1 PRLSAEGITVDES
14 VDAVT
19 DDDLTDERLVA
30 PTPPPKEAPAA
41 EREAAPA
48 RDDRST
54 AGTSD
59 PVRMYLKEIGKVPLL
74 TGPQE
79 VELAQRIEAGLEA
92 VAKVAALEDR
102 FGDPAMIPEAQLAP
116 LEARVADGMQAK
128 RDLIEANLRLVV
140 S

>member
-79 VELAQRIEAGLEA
+79 VWLAQRIEAGLHA
-92 VAKVAALEDR
+92 VARIAELEDR
-102 FGDPAMIPEAQLAP
+102 YDDCAMIPEHDLLPA
-116 LEARVADGMQAK
+116 EALVADGLAAK
-128 RDLIEANLRLVV
+128 RQLTEANLRLVV
-140 S
+140 